1 MNTGTQI
8 VALINTN
15 GIERTERLSI
25 TEDRALNIGRG
36 WQNDLIVND
45 QYTDAKH
52 LSLSI
57 DESGVL
63 SVRDLETKN
72 GSRINKKIVTTEQ
85 VYEQGSIIQVG
96 ESQLRFYNAEQTVM
110 PALALDTTHIFSR
123 KYNSL
128 PFVGLLTFIALL
140 ALYFYFYFFSGREF
154 SANNA
159 FSTIT
164 GFCILG
170 VIWVFIA
177 GFIGKLFRQET
188 NIGMHW
194 MLLCVLTIAMTIF
207 NLPVEI
213 IKFNIDSSLVS
224 TIIDQIFIAVGVSV
238 FVYASLSFATRLST
252 KKKLVSALLL
262 TLTPQLMIASSPM
275 LKEPRELWSS
285 EADSKRITQMP
296 SLMWRSPTELDTHLK
311 KLDDLFDEVDE
322 QVQVQ

>member
-1 MNTGTQI
+1 MCI
-8 VALINTN
+8 
-15 GIERTERLSI
+15 RDS
-25 TEDRALNIGRG
+25 
-36 WQNDLIVND
+36 
-45 QYTDAKH
+45 TDAKH

-194 MLLCVLTIAMTIF
+194 MLLCILTIAMTIF

-213 IKFNIDSSLVS
+213 IKFNIDSSFVS